1 MRLNRDAV
9 GDFVLDSAF
18 LAERLGTDLE
28 ALRRGMRLGQVTS
41 RVEQGNGKD
50 AGRIRITVRAR
61 QAAWQAILDQTGEIL
76 SEKVVTTQDQPGATR
91 DPPFW
96 PTWYVSPAALLG
108 RIKRTSSPCRMPPSL
123 CNPKA

>member
-50 AGRIRITVRAR
+50 SGRIRITVRAP

-76 SEKVVTTQDQPGATR
+76 SEKVVTAQDQPGST
-91 DPPFW
+91 
-96 PTWYVSPAALLG
+96 
-108 RIKRTSSPCRMPPSL
+108 
-123 CNPKA
+123 